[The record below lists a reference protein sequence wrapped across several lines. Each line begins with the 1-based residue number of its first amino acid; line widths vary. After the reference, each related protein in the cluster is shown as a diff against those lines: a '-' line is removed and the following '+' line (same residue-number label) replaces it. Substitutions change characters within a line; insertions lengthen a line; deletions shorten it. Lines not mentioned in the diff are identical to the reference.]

1 MTESSIARD
10 NERLR
15 VEREWSGA
23 ELRVLRKQVGKE
35 EQTEL
40 SSVGRALDC
49 RSKGRWFNSGSS
61 DFSFLR
67 SPSAHIIPAL
77 TVAIVCCAR

>member
-1 MTESSIARD
+1 MRRSVMTESSIARD

-61 DFSFLR
+61 DSF
-67 SPSAHIIPAL
+67 AL
-77 TVAIVCCAR
+77 SSFGCHLFILSNCF

>member
-23 ELRVLRKQVGKE
+23 ELRVLRRQVGKE

-61 DFSFLR
+61 DFLLFPLLSFILYGVV
-67 SPSAHIIPAL
+67 IL
-77 TVAIVCCAR
+77 LYEMNVK

>member
-40 SSVGRALDC
+40 S

-61 DFSFLR
+61 DSF
-67 SPSAHIIPAL
+67 AL
-77 TVAIVCCAR
+77 SSFGCHLFILSNCF